1 MHSRRTGTSQITT
14 FLHRKGSLLIRNS
27 TWVTLQT
34 AAFLLVLLWGPK
46 DGKEREFRMG
56 LRIIVCAP
64 IDYNNGL
71 FVLGLMAVVGLGFV

>member
-1 MHSRRTGTSQITT
+1 MKRTRITQVTT
-14 FLHRKGSLLIRNS
+14 FLHRMVGLLIRNL
-27 TWVTLQT
+27 TWVHSPNCNIPSG
-34 AAFLLVLLWGPK
+34 AVLGSK
-46 DGKEREFRMG
+46 SGKEQEFRMG